1 MKNKKVVGEE
11 YKDEYKRKHRSKFLS
26 DDAETKNKYGIFKV
40 TDLFKPE
47 HQEHFKS
54 LYPYDETIVDQY
66 KLPEDK
72 KEKNKINKSKKLNL
86 KGQEKIE
93 EIKEE
98 DNFDEIN
105 NEILEDNKEEEN
117 KYEQIIKE
125 KFIKIF
131 DPKLQR
137 EEMKELEVEL
147 YIKKGS
153 KTDKIMKSI
162 DNGEKVVQFFEIY
175 GNTTPTKFIFCE
187 KVDHTAEHIFNPY
200 DLKVVPRDKIGKD
213 HFIVTPTGISH
224 T

>member
-105 NEILEDNKEEEN
+105 NEILEDNKEE
-117 KYEQIIKE
+117 
-125 KFIKIF
+125 
-131 DPKLQR
+131 
-137 EEMKELEVEL
+137 
-147 YIKKGS
+147 
-153 KTDKIMKSI
+153 
-162 DNGEKVVQFFEIY
+162 
-175 GNTTPTKFIFCE
+175 
-187 KVDHTAEHIFNPY
+187 
-200 DLKVVPRDKIGKD
+200 
-213 HFIVTPTGISH
+213 
-224 T
+224 